1 MKQKSYS
8 KEFKESVIKRMMPPN
23 PVSVPQ
29 LCKETGVSDV
39 TLYKWRKDYKNRGI
53 AVPGD
58 HSKPE
63 NWAAE
68 DKLAVIIET
77 AGLNIAQLSEY
88 CRSRGLYPEQVDQ
101 WKTAALSGYQHNAQV
116 EEEKIRSR
124 REDRKQIKRL
134 ESELRRKEKALAETA
149 ALLVLSKKCEAI
161 WGVSEED

>member
-1 MKQKSYS
+1 
-8 KEFKESVIKRMMPPN
+8 MMPPN

-39 TLYKWRKDYKNRGI
+39 TLYKWRKDYRNRGI

-58 HSKPE
+58 NSKADD
-63 NWAAE
+63 WTAG
-68 DKLAVIIET
+68 DKLAVVIET
-77 AGLNIAQLSEY
+77 AGLNGAQLSEY
-88 CRSRGLYPEQVDQ
+88 CRSKGLYPEQIDQ
-101 WKTAALSGYQHNAQV
+101 WTAAALSGYQRHAQA
-116 EEEKIRSR
+116 EKEKNRYR
-124 REDRKQIKRL
+124 QEDRKQIKRL